1 MYHHTPIKKH
11 AIVRIW
17 MEKIHIL
24 HSCPIW
30 MTPQPMAQDGPGPA
44 GPPPGPLTSRVA
56 SSADPKASPF
66 QSSCPALHSQHPPA
80 GRPWGTL
87 GLHQKNGK
95 NGKNGKKHGKK
106 HGKIMGY
113 ESILLGEMANAWSLP
128 TRPFLI
134 TTGII
139 TFSVD
144 PP

>member
-1 MYHHTPIKKH
+1 
-11 AIVRIW
+11 
-17 MEKIHIL
+17 
-24 HSCPIW
+24 
-30 MTPQPMAQDGPGPA
+30 MAQAQQG
-44 GPPPGPLTSRVA
+44 TSRVA
-56 SSADPKASPF
+56 SSADPKPSPF
-66 QSSCPALHSQHPPA
+66 QSSCPALQGQHPPA

-87 GLHQKNGK
+87 GLHHGK
-95 NGKNGKKHGKK
+95 NGKNGKKLGKK

-134 TTGII
+134 TGII